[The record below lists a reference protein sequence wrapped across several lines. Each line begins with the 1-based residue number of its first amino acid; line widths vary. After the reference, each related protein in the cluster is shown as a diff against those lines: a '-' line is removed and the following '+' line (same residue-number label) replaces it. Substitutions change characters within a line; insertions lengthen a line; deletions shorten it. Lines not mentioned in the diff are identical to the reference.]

1 MSENGHAP
9 VDGQKSSG
17 KGLKIVIIAMAIL
30 LIIAIIVILFILFR
44 PEEEPENNDARG
56 TLVTKDNLD
65 EVTINTEP
73 VEDGY
78 FETSMTI
85 DWHFDGA
92 ESEDAYVANVTENT
106 RTIYFDL
113 SLADTGETIY
123 SSPYIPVGSEMSG
136 LTLDKELDPGTYE
149 TVMVYHL
156 VDDDHNEKSRVSV
169 ALTIYVE

>member
-1 MSENGHAP
+1 MSENGQAP

-17 KGLKIVIIAMAIL
+17 KGLKIAIVVIAIL
-30 LIIAIIVILFILFR
+30 LVIVIAVLLFILLR
-44 PEEEPENNDARG
+44 PEEEPESIDARG
-56 TLVTKDNLD
+56 TLVTKNNVD

-78 FETSMTI
+78 YETSMTI
-85 DWHFDGA
+85 DWHFNGT
-92 ESEDAYVANVTENT
+92 ESEDAYVANVTGNT
-106 RTIYFDL
+106 RTVYFDL
-113 SLADTGETIY
+113 NLADTGETIY

-136 LTLDKELDPGTYE
+136 LVLEKELEPGTYE

-156 VDDDHNEKSRVSV
+156 VDDDHNEKSKVSV